1 MFDEMDESFFDSADL
16 AHLGDRSD
24 PPVEVVLVLAV
35 ALLLLI
41 DLVSGAHRGKLRL
54 HLSLEVGAALL
65 TLVAAARAWLRRVRL
80 AMRTRRME
88 EPSPATAGE
97 VESHIDGRLWSAIEI
112 AIREECA
119 SPPLWVAPRRL
130 PPAPRA

>member
-1 MFDEMDESFFDSADL
+1 MFDEMDESFFASADL
-16 AHLGDRSD
+16 RSD

-54 HLSLEVGAALL
+54 HLALEVGAALL

-80 AMRTRRME
+80 ALRTRRIE
-88 EPSPATAGE
+88 EPSPASAGD
-97 VESHIDGRLWSAIEI
+97 VESHIDGRLWSAIEV
-112 AIREECA
+112 ALREESA

>member
-1 MFDEMDESFFDSADL
+1 MFDEMDQSFFDSADL

-24 PPVEVVLVLAV
+24 PPVEVGLVLAV

-54 HLSLEVGAALL
+54 HLALEVGAALL

-80 AMRTRRME
+80 AVRTRRI
-88 EPSPATAGE
+88 EPSPASAGE

-112 AIREECA
+112 ALREESA